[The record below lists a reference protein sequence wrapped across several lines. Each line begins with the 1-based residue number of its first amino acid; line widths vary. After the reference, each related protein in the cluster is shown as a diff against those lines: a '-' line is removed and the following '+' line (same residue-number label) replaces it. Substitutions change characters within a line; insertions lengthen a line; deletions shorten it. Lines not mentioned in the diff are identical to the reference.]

1 MNTIYLEG
9 RLVKEPDI
17 IWTESGICIANFK
30 IAENV
35 YAGKDEE
42 GKPKYEPIFHKCVA
56 FGPEAEK
63 IGNDS
68 KKVEST
74 KSKVRLSQTTISTKK
89 VKKFTTSNSKQ
100 NSSNS
105 ELCQNKKQKNN
116 LVKKSK
122 QHNKTTK
129 ALSTNE
135 RA

>member
-68 KKVEST
+68 KKGRIYKIKGTIIPNNYINKEGKKNLRLQIQSRIHRIRSFT
-74 KSKVRLSQTTISTKK
+74 KA
-89 VKKFTTSNSKQ
+89 
-100 NSSNS
+100 
-105 ELCQNKKQKNN
+105 KNR
-116 LVKKSK
+116 
-122 QHNKTTK
+122 KTTW
-129 ALSTNE
+129 
-135 RA
+135 

>member
-68 KKVEST
+68 KKGRIY
-74 KSKVRLSQTTISTKK
+74 KIKGTI
-89 VKKFTTSNSKQ
+89 SKQ

-105 ELCQNKKQKNN
+105 ELCQSKKQKNN

>member
-68 KKVEST
+68 KKGRIY
-74 KSKVRLSQTTISTKK
+74 KIKGTIIPNNYINKEDKK
-89 VKKFTTSNSKQ
+89 IYDFKFKA
-100 NSSNS
+100 
-105 ELCQNKKQKNN
+105 EFIEFGALPKQKTEKQSG
-116 LVKKSK
+116 KKE
-122 QHNKTTK
+122 Q
-129 ALSTNE
+129 A
-135 RA
+135 A

>member
-42 GKPKYEPIFHKCVA
+42 GKAQYQPIFHRCVA
-56 FGPEAEK
+56 FGVEAEK

-68 KKVEST
+68 QRGRIYKIKGTIIPNNYVNKEGKKIYSFKLKAEFIEFGV
-74 KSKVRLSQTTISTKK
+74 LPKK
-89 VKKFTTSNSKQ
+89 KAEKQ
-100 NSSNS
+100 P
-105 ELCQNKKQKNN
+105 NKKEQ
-116 LVKKSK
+116 
-122 QHNKTTK
+122 
-129 ALSTNE
+129 A
-135 RA
+135 A